1 MVTIMT
7 TDMTNFEIKVGDK
20 VIRKDGLVGK
30 IIERILVD
38 NEEIFTAEYDNGE
51 RELVHHNTYGN
62 FYLIGHTVLGNKINE
77 IELQKQLDIQ
87 KAKAEIEQNKY
98 DQLRKQMWYLKN
110 RMVDNWQERK
120 AKAEKEKQERT
131 TKKRGNITLNG
142 EKDDRSTKDKNKT
155 EKP

>member
-30 IIERILVD
+30 IRCKSKMGINTNAWIVD
-38 NEEIFTAEYDNGE
+38 YETG
-51 RELVHHNTYGN
+51 TYGYISPTLYDD
-62 FYLIGHTVLGNKINE
+62 FYLIGHTVLGNKISENL
-77 IELQKQLDIQ
+77 LQLRLDEQ
-87 KAKAEIEQNKY
+87 KIRVQEEQAKY

-142 EKDDRSTKDKNKT
+142 EKDDRSTKD
-155 EKP
+155 

>member
-1 MVTIMT
+1 MITN
-7 TDMTNFEIKVGDK
+7 MTNFEIKVGDK

-38 NEEIFTAEYDNGE
+38 NEEIITAEYDNGE

-62 FYLIGHTVLGNKINE
+62 FYLIGHTVLGNKISENL
-77 IELQKQLDIQ
+77 LQLRLDEQ
-87 KAKAEIEQNKY
+87 KIILQEEQAKY

-110 RMVDNWQERK
+110 RMVDDWQERK

-142 EKDDRSTKDKNKT
+142 EKDDRSTKVKNKT